1 VSGAPATDH
10 RPPGSAGAVSLVVT
24 DLDGTFWHTDDHID
38 QAVLD
43 AVERLAEQGVP
54 LLVATGRRL
63 ASTRAPLARV
73 GLAPPA
79 VVLNGALGVD
89 LTSGE
94 RFHCSAFTR
103 VDATAVLDAL
113 AAVGLA
119 PVVYVDH
126 HRYDVFL
133 APEPSTHPDHVVQ
146 LGASAGVDDLDRVGR
161 EETVLAFSMIGVDA
175 AAASAAADA
184 IGALAETHVDRSL
197 DFPGRAS
204 FTCAPRGQSKWDGVL
219 GYCSHRGVDPT
230 RVLALADGPNDVELL
245 DNAAIRLVP
254 DVAHPAAKAR
264 ADHVIPAAA
273 AGGWC
278 HVLDHLG

>member
-1 VSGAPATDH
+1 MSNPAASDDRALEST
-10 RPPGSAGAVSLVVT
+10 GAVSLVVT
-24 DLDGTFWHTDDHID
+24 DLDGTFWHTDDHVD
-38 QAVLD
+38 RTVLD
-43 AVERLAEQGVP
+43 AVDRLGEQGVP

-94 RFHCSAFTR
+94 RFHCSAFTAG
-103 VDATAVLDAL
+103 DATGVLDAL
-113 AAVGLA
+113 VAIGLA

-126 HRYDVFL
+126 HCYDVFL

-146 LGASAGVDDLDRVGR
+146 LGASAGIDDLGRVGQ
-161 EETVLAFSMIGVDA
+161 EETVLAFSMIGVEA

-184 IGALAETHVDRSL
+184 IGELAETHVDRSL

-219 GYCSHRGVDPT
+219 AYCSHRGVDPT

-254 DVAHPAAKAR
+254 EVAHPAAKAR
-264 ADHVIPAAA
+264 ADHLIPAAA
-273 AGGWC
+273 AGGWR